1 MTDRLPSPVFRFPA
15 LVFLIA
21 VGALGAGPAAPPE
34 IQQVERGLRPAVLLK
49 GEKTWTL
56 EERMRLYKVPAVS
69 IAVFGSGK
77 ILWAKAYG
85 LADVDAL
92 SAATDATL
100 FQAASIS
107 KPVSAMAALAE
118 VARGKIALDRNIND
132 YLKSWK
138 LPENDWTRKKPV
150 TLAMLLSHSAGVT
163 VHGFPGYP
171 AGRPVP
177 QLAQVLDGV
186 APANTAPV
194 RVDISPGTEYRY
206 SGGGYTIV
214 QQALI
219 DVEGKPYPQ
228 ILAETVLGPLGMT
241 ESTYDQPLSPE
252 RLKAAAA
259 GHDGQGRTIPSKRHT
274 YPEMAAAG
282 LWTTPSDLA
291 RFALGLE
298 RALEGKPGSVLP
310 KDLAARMVTPALG
323 DYGLG
328 LEIEKRGAASYFA
341 HGGSNEGFRC
351 QMLANKEKGY
361 GAAVMT
367 NSESGNEIL
376 PEILRSIAAAYQ
388 WEGYRTEP
396 VEPAKLDAAALASR
410 AGRYQL
416 SSDEVLTLTPNKE
429 RMDARVSLQQ
439 GFELIPI
446 SADTFLRADAE
457 VEYRFARD
465 ASGRDEIVIAPQQG
479 KTRTG
484 KRVAETV
491 RVPAEE
497 LEAGKFDAATAG
509 YQRLRDA
516 NPSDPSVEEGR
527 LNALGY
533 ALLSRNEFKGAIAIL
548 LMNTKLYPD
557 SANTYDSLAEA
568 HMKAGDRKQAIAL
581 YRKALETLPRDKSPE
596 GVKEGVRASA
606 TAKLKELGA
615 DKP

>member
-1 MTDRLPSPVFRFPA
+1 MGKLARA
-15 LVFLIA
+15 A
-21 VGALGAGPAAPPE
+21 GALLILAGTSGAAPAPPPE

-49 GEKTWTL
+49 DEKAWTI
-56 EERMRLYKVPAVS
+56 EERMRLHRVPAVS

-85 LADVDAL
+85 LADADAL
-92 SAATDATL
+92 SAATDTTL

-107 KPVSAMAALAE
+107 KPVSAMAAIRE
-118 VARGKIALDRNIND
+118 VERGKLALDRNIND
-132 YLKSWK
+132 FLKSWK

-150 TLAMLLSHSAGVT
+150 TLAMLLSHTAGVT
-163 VHGFPGYP
+163 VHGFPGYA

-177 QLAQVLDGV
+177 RLSQVLDGV
-186 APANTAPV
+186 APANTAPI

-206 SGGGYTIV
+206 SGGGFTIV

-219 DVEGKPYPQ
+219 DAEAKPFPE
-228 ILAETVLGPLGMT
+228 ILAEMVLKPLGMT
-241 ESTYDQPLSPE
+241 ESTYEQPLPPE
-252 RLKAAAA
+252 RLRSAAA
-259 GHDGQGRTIPSKRHT
+259 GHDGQGRPIPGKRNT

-298 RALEGKPGSVLP
+298 RALEGKPGSILT
-310 KDLAARMVTPALG
+310 KELAEKMVTPVLG

-328 LEIEKRGAASYFA
+328 LGIEKRGSASYFS

-351 QMLANKEKGY
+351 LMIANRKKGY
-361 GAAVMT
+361 GAVVMT
-367 NSESGNEIL
+367 NSESGDQII
-376 PEILRSIAAAYQ
+376 PEIVRSIAAAYQ
-388 WEGYRTEP
+388 WEGYRNEP

-416 SSDEVLTLTPNKE
+416 SSDEVLTLTPKGE
-429 RMDARVSLQQ
+429 RMEARTTLQKN
-439 GFELIPI
+439 FELIPI

-457 VEYRFARD
+457 VQYKFAKD
-465 ASGRDEIVIAPQQG
+465 ASGREEIVLAPQQG
-479 KTRTG
+479 EKRTG
-484 KRVAETV
+484 RRIAETV

-497 LEAGKFDAATAG
+497 LEAGNFSAAAAG

-516 NPSDPSVEEGR
+516 NPSDPSVAEGR

-533 ALLSRNEFKGAIAIL
+533 ALLSRDEFKGAIAIL

-568 HMKAGDRKQAIAL
+568 HMKAGDHKQAIAL
-581 YRKALETLPRDKSPE
+581 YRKALETLSRDKSPE
-596 GVKEGVRASA
+596 SVKEGVRASA
-606 TAKLKELGA
+606 TAKLKELGV

>member
-1 MTDRLPSPVFRFPA
+1 MRKTLPGKLA
-15 LVFLIA
+15 VFLILA
-21 VGALGAGPAAPPE
+21 ATLGAGPAPPPE

-49 GEKTWTL
+49 GEKTWTI
-56 EERMRLYKVPAVS
+56 EERMRLHKVPAVS

-85 LADVDAL
+85 PADADAL
-92 SAATDATL
+92 SAATDTTL
-100 FQAASIS
+100 FQAASVS
-107 KPVSAMAALAE
+107 QPVSAMAALRE
-118 VARGKIALDRNIND
+118 VERGKLALDRNINE

-163 VHGFPGYP
+163 VHGFPGYD
-171 AGRPVP
+171 AGREVP
-177 QLAQVLDGV
+177 QLSQVLDGV

-194 RVDISPGTEYRY
+194 RVEIAPATEFRY

-228 ILAETVLGPLGMT
+228 IMAETVLAPLGMT
-241 ESTYDQPLSPE
+241 QSTYEQPLPPE
-252 RLKAAAA
+252 RLRSAAA
-259 GHDGQGRTIPSKRHT
+259 GHDGQGRPIPGKRHT

-298 RALEGKPGSVLP
+298 RALEGKSGSVLS
-310 KDLAARMVTPALG
+310 KQMAARMVTPRLG

-328 LEIEKRGAASYFA
+328 LAVVKRGGASYFS

-351 QMLANKEKGY
+351 LLIAHGEKGY
-361 GAAVMT
+361 GAAIMT
-367 NSESGNEIL
+367 NSESGDEIL

-388 WEGYRTEP
+388 WEGYRNEP
-396 VEPAKLDAAALASR
+396 IEPAKLDAAALASR

-416 SSDEVLTLTPNKE
+416 SSDEVLTLTPHGE
-429 RMDARVSLQQ
+429 RMDARVTLQKN
-439 GFELIPI
+439 FELIPI

-457 VEYRFARD
+457 VQYRFAKD
-465 ASGRDEIVIAPQQG
+465 VSGREEIVIAPQQG
-479 KTRTG
+479 ETRTG
-484 KRVAETV
+484 KRIAETV
-491 RVPAEE
+491 RVPAED
-497 LEAGKFDAATAG
+497 LEAGKFSVAAVG

-516 NPSDPSVEEGR
+516 NPSDPSVAEER

-533 ALLSRNEFKGAIAIL
+533 ALLSRNELKGAIAIFHV
-548 LMNTKLYPD
+548 NSQLYPD

-581 YRKALETLPRDKSPE
+581 YRKALETLSRDKSPE
-596 GVKEGVRASA
+596 GVKESVRTSA

-615 DKP
+615 EKP

>member
-1 MTDRLPSPVFRFPA
+1 MGKLARA
-15 LVFLIA
+15 A
-21 VGALGAGPAAPPE
+21 GALLILAGSSGAGPAPPPE

-49 GEKTWTL
+49 DEKTWTI
-56 EERMRLYKVPAVS
+56 EERMRLHRVPAVS

-85 LADVDAL
+85 LADADAL
-92 SAATDATL
+92 TAASDTTL

-107 KPVSAMAALAE
+107 KSVSAMGALRE
-118 VARGKIALDRNIND
+118 VERGKLALDRNVND
-132 YLKSWK
+132 FLKSWK
-138 LPENDWTRKKPV
+138 LPENDWTRKKAV
-150 TLAMLLSHSAGVT
+150 TLAMLLSHTAGIT
-163 VHGFPGYP
+163 VHGFPGYA

-177 QLAQVLDGV
+177 QLSQVLDGV
-186 APANTAPV
+186 APANTAPI
-194 RVDISPGTEYRY
+194 RADIGPGTEYRY
-206 SGGGYTIV
+206 SGGGFTIV

-219 DVEGKPYPQ
+219 DVEGKPFPEFM
-228 ILAETVLGPLGMT
+228 ADMVLKPLGMT
-241 ESTYDQPLSPE
+241 ESTYEQPLPPE
-252 RLKAAAA
+252 RLRSAAAD
-259 GHDGQGRTIPSKRHT
+259 HDGGGRPIPGKRHT

-291 RFALGLE
+291 RFALGLG
-298 RALEGKPGSVLP
+298 RALEGKPGSILP
-310 KDLAARMVTPALG
+310 KEVAAKMVTPVLD

-328 LEIEKRGAASYFA
+328 LEIEKRGAASYFS

-351 QMLANKEKGY
+351 LMIANREKGH
-361 GAAVMT
+361 GAVVMT
-367 NSESGNEIL
+367 NSESGGEII
-376 PEILRSIAAAYQ
+376 PEIVRSIAAAYH
-388 WEGYRTEP
+388 WEGYRNEP

-429 RMDARVSLQQ
+429 RMGARVSLQK

-446 SADTFLRADAE
+446 SADKFLRADAE

-465 ASGRDEIVIAPQQG
+465 ASGRDEIVVAPQQG
-479 KTRTG
+479 ETRTG
-484 KRVAETV
+484 RRIAETV

-497 LEAGKFDAATAG
+497 LEAGNFSAAAAG

-516 NPSDPSVEEGR
+516 NPSDASVAEAR

-533 ALLSRNEFKGAIAIL
+533 ALLSRDEFKGAIAIL

-581 YRKALETLPRDKSPE
+581 YRKALETLSRDKSLE
-596 GVKEGVRASA
+596 SVKEGVRTSA